1 MRRHRTLLDVIDAIS
16 EWTGKI
22 VSFLII
28 LMIGVIIWV
37 AVLAPLFNLGG
48 RQDSITTYANLLSVY
63 IILGAAYALRT
74 RAHVNIDILHR
85 RFPLR
90 TRALVDIA
98 TSTLFFIFVI
108 ILWWQLIE
116 KAPWESLK
124 LSPHLL
130 APPNWPVR
138 LIWPVGIFLL
148 LLQGL
153 AKLARDVV
161 SAITGEEVI

>member
-1 MRRHRTLLDVIDAIS
+1 
-16 EWTGKI
+16 
-22 VSFLII
+22 
-28 LMIGVIIWV
+28 MIGVIIWV
-37 AVLAPLFNLGG
+37 AVLGPLFNLGVL
-48 RQDSITTYANLLSVY
+48 QDTLTTYANLLSAY
-63 IILGAAYALRT
+63 IILGAAYALHT

-90 TRALVDIA
+90 ARALVDIA
-98 TSTLFFIFVI
+98 TSTLFFVFVI
-108 ILWWQLIE
+108 ILLWQLVE
-116 KAPWESLK
+116 RAPWESLI

-138 LIWPVGIFLL
+138 LLWPMGIFLL